1 MLKTEVEKLDIMV
14 KLVQENNV
22 GVILSKLKEQV
33 RFLLCIGGGAM
44 IMLILTGMLRS
55 LTHRLCRD
63 SKSTKAI
70 RCS

>member
-33 RFLLCIGGGAM
+33 RFLLCIGGGQ
-44 IMLILTGMLRS
+44 
-55 LTHRLCRD
+55 
-63 SKSTKAI
+63 
-70 RCS
+70 